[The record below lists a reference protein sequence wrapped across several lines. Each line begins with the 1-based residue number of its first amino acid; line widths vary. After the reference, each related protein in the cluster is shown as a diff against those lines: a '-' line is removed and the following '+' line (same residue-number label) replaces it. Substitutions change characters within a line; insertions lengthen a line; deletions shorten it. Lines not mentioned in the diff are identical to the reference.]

1 MKDKKDR
8 KHCRK
13 HDKKGLG
20 KKIKCLGKKIRKLE
34 EQEKYVSALIGQ
46 LQIVAD
52 EIRMEKEFLEDKLT
66 KKKAVKQPRFFEEVV
81 EVEEEKEEEKP
92 QA

>member
-8 KHCRK
+8 KHDKK
-13 HDKKGLG
+13 HDKKGCG
-20 KKIKCLGKKIRKLE
+20 KKIKCLGKKIRRLE
-34 EQEKYVSALIGQ
+34 EQEQYVSALIGQ

-66 KKKAVKQPRFFEEVV
+66 KKKAAKHPRFFKEVV
-81 EVEEEKEEEKP
+81 EVEEEKP
-92 QA
+92 QD

>member
-8 KHCRK
+8 KHCKK
-13 HDKKGLG
+13 HDKKGFG
-20 KKIKCLGKKIRKLE
+20 KKIKCLGKKIRRLE
-34 EQEKYVSALIGQ
+34 EQEQYVAALIGQ

-66 KKKAVKQPRFFEEVV
+66 KKKAIKHPRFFEEVV
-81 EVEEEKEEEKP
+81 EVEGEKP